1 MHADTIYVRAFEDR
15 MDLLRVAMVGAAG
28 TPYHDGLFFFDMQ
41 LPPSYPAVPP
51 LVHYHSFGQTE
62 KSAHMSARSAY
73 LDGYVSL
80 EIRADPTFAWSFIF
94 VY

>member
-1 MHADTIYVRAFEDR
+1 VFSRSSCGTQVF
-15 MDLLRVAMVGAAG
+15 LL
-28 TPYHDGLFFFDMQ
+28 
-41 LPPSYPAVPP
+41 
-51 LVHYHSFGQTE
+51 QTE
-62 KSAHMSARSAY
+62 KSAHMSARPAY